1 MWGDKGLEALTHSDP
16 EIQQLRDDVDKLGRV
31 ITEVM
36 GAEFDSIMS
45 RQIEDQRAAMQW
57 MATCMAMLLAIIR
70 LLVDR
75 GVLEQQEVLD
85 RVHTLRRRLLQHA
98 EAMGTDTD
106 VAEMFGD
113 VFAEESS
120 GP

>member
-1 MWGDKGLEALTHSDP
+1 MTVKELSLDHPDP
-16 EIQQLRDDVDKLGRV
+16 EIQRLRDEVDKLGRV

-36 GAEFDSIMS
+36 GAEFDSILS
-45 RQIEDQRAAMQW
+45 RQSEDQRASMQW
-57 MATCMAMLLAIIR
+57 MATCMAMLLATIR

-75 GVLEQQEVLD
+75 GVFEQDEITE
-85 RVHTLRRRLLQHA
+85 RVRGIRRRLLKHA

-113 VFAEESS
+113 VFAEEPQGS
-120 GP
+120 